1 MGHIYYFMQYK
12 DQPITFKYGAS
23 PGRCS
28 DFINLIILFKFTLI
42 TDTIVISLL
51 KIRMTPTFIMFK
63 IAVHEAIGDLIL
75 LSATTP
81 SYLHSIGLTNSASSQ
96 YGKKSENK
104 ILNVRFNCKY
114 VTLH

>member
-1 MGHIYYFMQYK
+1 
-12 DQPITFKYGAS
+12 
-23 PGRCS
+23 
-28 DFINLIILFKFTLI
+28 
-42 TDTIVISLL
+42 
-51 KIRMTPTFIMFK
+51 MTPTFIMFK

-104 ILNVRFNCKY
+104 ILNVPFNCKY